1 MENLFLAHWR
11 GSIKHKEILSEIQIF
26 RKRWRATKNIY
37 NWWLEESIDYGNGGW
52 DKSVYKNTQMVTIAK
67 LAVFEKQQKNFKA
80 KFVIND

>member
-1 MENLFLAHWR
+1 M
-11 GSIKHKEILSEIQIF
+11 
-26 RKRWRATKNIY
+26 Y
-37 NWWLEESIDYGNGGW
+37 NWWLEEGIDYGNGGW